1 MARRRRRKVKKRVC
15 AIPRAPDGSAF
26 FNCGTCGV
34 SVAISLADMH
44 YCESNKME
52 FKRFFGIVVKRTF
65 PKNNQQLIKN
75 QPISPYR
82 LFMESF
88 MKGQDMEN
96 YNIKIDRI
104 GFEKWK
110 NMSEEEKQPFVSRA
124 RELDYKHQEA
134 LKQEADEIIKSR
146 PEAVDLVF
154 TVHFF
159 WYGADSPM
167 IDEVC
172 LLNFNDVPILI
183 V

>member
-134 LKQEADEIIKSR
+134 LKQEADEIIKVR
-146 PEAVDLVF
+146 
-154 TVHFF
+154 
-159 WYGADSPM
+159 YGADSPM
-167 IDEVC
+167 IDEMQSIFGESVE
-172 LLNFNDVPILI
+172 FSK
-183 V
+183 